1 MIAIPGENPTTS
13 WEALMAEGGCF
24 PGKNGRIMLHVAA
37 KAVHKESSQ
46 MIHDVVLALVF
57 LIMIIAPALLAMRA
71 DREEK
76 NTF

>member
-1 MIAIPGENPTTS
+1 
-13 WEALMAEGGCF
+13 
-24 PGKNGRIMLHVAA
+24 
-37 KAVHKESSQ
+37 